1 MSNAYASLTALK
13 SSGVLNLTGTAEDSR
28 LRTLLE
34 SVSRQVDAYAMRQ
47 FFSQKD
53 TRFFSGN
60 GALVFYPSW
69 DLIAVE
75 TLKEDENA
83 DGTFNDTW
91 ATTDYELWPY
101 DANPTSDSDLARPY
115 ISLQINTKSNGTK
128 GVWQPNQKAFELA
141 GRFGYSER
149 KSFATTL
156 STDGSAIS
164 ASATS
169 IVVAA
174 GANLEILQT
183 IKIEN
188 EQMYITNISTNT
200 LTVERGVNG
209 TTGATH
215 DNSTDVHTIEYPG
228 PIVEGTLMQAARL
241 WTRRSSGFA
250 NQVGFSDTG
259 QMSPVAGLDQDV
271 RQMLRPYIRKVGVA

>member
-149 KSFATTL
+149 KSLATTL
-156 STDGSAIS
+156 STGGSAIS

-174 GANLEILQT
+174 
-183 IKIEN
+183 
-188 EQMYITNISTNT
+188 
-200 LTVERGVNG
+200 
-209 TTGATH
+209 
-215 DNSTDVHTIEYPG
+215 
-228 PIVEGTLMQAARL
+228 VEGTLMQAARL